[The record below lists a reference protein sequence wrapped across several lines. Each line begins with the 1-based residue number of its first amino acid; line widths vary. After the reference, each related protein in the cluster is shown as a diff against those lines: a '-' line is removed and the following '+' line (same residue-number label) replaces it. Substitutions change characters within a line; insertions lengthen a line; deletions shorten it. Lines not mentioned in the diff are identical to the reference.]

1 MAGGLFRRIMGWLT
15 LKRAII
21 ILFGGAVGVLL
32 IGFVAYETLETVDS
46 TTFCTQVCHNVH
58 YPEAVTFQASPHS
71 EVPCSRCHVGVG
83 TENFVRSKVHGLQDI
98 LPNLTGTYERPI
110 STPLAGRRPSSETC
124 EKCHS
129 PQKFSGDL
137 VRTRSVYQSD
147 ETNTKKTNTVV
158 LKVGGGNSNIA
169 EGIHWHVTSD
179 VWYLPMDE
187 EHLEI
192 GWVGVEQDEGYKMYI
207 NPNFAGEVTSE
218 RIATEKKL
226 MDCID
231 CHNRVS
237 HLFRSPD
244 ELLDSALSDSS
255 IDDSLPFVK
264 REAMKVIGTP
274 SPNLKKAYAK
284 AEGFEDFY
292 RQNYPLVY
300 EGKKVSIAQAIDKL
314 KEIIRLTFF
323 PEMLVDWT
331 THADQSS
338 HNKPSDELMDEWN
351 VEFNDWQTNKSE
363 GCFRC
368 HSTLTPIEDVSSTGV
383 VVSNGVS
390 DNSQLISLLPKNEL
404 TQKNVLDASC
414 NLCHY
419 TLSESTSPVPSS
431 IPHPTEKLEDCLLC
445 HNSFSIKPVPE
456 DHPWST
462 NEACTTCH
470 QAALTDSLL
479 QTKTRVGL
487 ASNTPHPIE
496 RLEDCLLCHD
506 QSAPLPLGSDHVWST
521 SETCVACHRQDTI
534 LLPAPSAGVVESS
547 VPLLVHPTRGLE
559 DCLLCHDK
567 SAPRSFSSSHPWS
580 TNDTCSTCHK
590 TAPASL
596 PVPAALP
603 LTSVPKISHLTRGLE
618 NCLLCHDKSAT
629 VPFNTNHPW
638 STNETCNACHE
649 TASNLAL
656 LPSSPYR
663 MPDLIPHTTNGL
675 SQCRLCHNQSGV
687 RPYPADHTVIPD
699 NFCTLCHREAPGGPP
714 PGLPPTNAPSILHTL
729 EGRQDC
735 LSCHELPGFKPVLP
749 ADHADRTNDM
759 CTSCHNPA
767 N

>member
-1 MAGGLFRRIMGWLT
+1 MAGGLFQKIMGWLT

-21 ILFGGAVGVLL
+21 TLFGGTMGILL

-46 TTFCTQVCHNVH
+46 ASFCTQVCHDVH
-58 YPEAVTFQASPHS
+58 YPEAVTFQVSPHS

-83 TENFVRSKVHGLQDI
+83 TENFVRSKIHGLQDV
-98 LPNLTGTYERPI
+98 LPTLTGTYERPI
-110 STPLAGRRPSSETC
+110 LTPLEGRRPSSETC
-124 EKCHS
+124 EKCHT

-137 VRTRSVYQSD
+137 VRTRSVYLPD

-158 LKVGGGNSNIA
+158 LKVGGSNSNIA

-192 GWVGVEQDEGYKMYI
+192 GWVGVEKDEAYKEYV
-207 NPNFAGEVTSE
+207 NPTFTGVITSE
-218 RIATEKKL
+218 RIATEKRL

-255 IDDSLPFVK
+255 IDDSLPFIK
-264 REAMKVIGTP
+264 REAMKAIGTP
-274 SPNLKKAYAK
+274 SPGLQKAYAK
-284 AEGFEDFY
+284 AESLEDFY
-292 RQNYPLVY
+292 KQNYPLVY
-300 EGKKVSIAQAIDKL
+300 EEKKANIVRAVDKL
-314 KEIIRLTFF
+314 KEIIKLTSF

-331 THADQSS
+331 THADQSG
-338 HNKPSDELMDEWN
+338 HNRPPDEFMDEWN
-351 VEFNDWQTNKSE
+351 VKFNDWQTNKSE

-368 HSTLTPIEDVSSTGV
+368 HGTLIPIENVSSANVGV
-383 VVSNGVS
+383 GNGVN
-390 DNSQLISLLPKNEL
+390 DNSQLVSALPNNDPIRKN
-404 TQKNVLDASC
+404 TLDASC

-445 HNSFSIKPVPE
+445 HGSSSVKPVPE

-462 NEACTTCH
+462 DEVCTTCH
-470 QAALTDSLL
+470 QTVPNSTLL
-479 QTKTRVGL
+479 QTETRTGF

-506 QSAPLPLGSDHVWST
+506 ESAPLPLGSDHVWST
-521 SETCVACHRQDTI
+521 SETCIACHHLDTT
-534 LLPAPSAGVVESS
+534 LLPFPSAREVKNSI
-547 VPLLVHPTRGLE
+547 PLLTHPIRGLE

-567 SAPRSFSSSHPWS
+567 SATRSFGSNHPWS

-590 TAPASL
+590 AAPASL
-596 PVPAALP
+596 PIPVASP
-603 LTSVPKISHLTRGLE
+603 LTSVPEIPHITRGLE
-618 NCLLCHDKSAT
+618 NCLLCHNKSAV
-629 VPFNTNHPW
+629 VPLNTNHPW
-638 STNETCNACHE
+638 SINETCNVCHE
-649 TASNLAL
+649 TASNLAPL
-656 LPSSPYR
+656 HSSISR
-663 MPDLIPHTTNGL
+663 KPDLIPHITEGL
-675 SQCRLCHNQSGV
+675 SECRLCHDQSGV
-687 RPYPADHTVIPD
+687 RPYPADHTVVPD
-699 NFCTLCHREAPGGPP
+699 NFCTLCHREASIV
-714 PGLPPTNAPSILHTL
+714 LPPSLPPASAPSILHTL

-735 LSCHELPGFKPVLP
+735 LSCHELPGFEPVLP
-749 ADHADRTNDM
+749 ADHADWTNDA